1 MPAVWYLK
9 EISDLNKEIRRLKKE
24 KEQVEK
30 ELAEERRR
38 REQAE
43 RDLKDIAQRKASKKP
58 RFSDYSV
65 RTQEKKMER
74 SARKKSTGRRTT
86 VEKIGEAEL
95 VKNVYP
101 KGAPFR
107 QCRYVRSRT
116 VTRLIDGKAVRIL
129 YRIFETKDGSKQGQ
143 LSLIHI

>member
-1 MPAVWYLK
+1 MPEAWYY
-9 EISDLNKEIRRLKKE
+9 KEIRDLQNEIRRQKE
-24 KEQVEK
+24 KNERLQK
-30 ELAEERRR
+30 ELDEERRK

-43 RDLKDIAQRKASKKP
+43 QDLKDIAQRKASKKP

-74 SARKKSTGRRTT
+74 SARKKSTGRRPTA
-86 VEKIGEAEL
+86 EKIGEAEL

-107 QCRYVRSRT
+107 Q
-116 VTRLIDGKAVRIL
+116 
-129 YRIFETKDGSKQGQ
+129 
-143 LSLIHI
+143 